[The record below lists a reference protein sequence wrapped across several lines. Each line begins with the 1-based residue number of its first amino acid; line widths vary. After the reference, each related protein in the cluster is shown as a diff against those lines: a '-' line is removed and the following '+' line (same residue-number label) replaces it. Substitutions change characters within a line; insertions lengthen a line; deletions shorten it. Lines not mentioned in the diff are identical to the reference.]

1 MNILTRGTWTVR
13 SLIGLL
19 IAMAAGAC
27 FAAETYKWVDDRGVV
42 NYGEKPPGERPSRPV
57 DTSPIGTIETGGLY
71 DRRLDEGKRRQGEGE
86 YQPQISTVPVPTP
99 ALPSVRGMDFDTFI
113 RLQRGMTEGELLV
126 RAGRPDHESV
136 DNLVDYDR
144 TLYYFPT
151 VANPYTTVVK
161 LRSGRIATLERV
173 KRF

>member
-1 MNILTRGTWTVR
+1 MRV
-13 SLIGLL
+13 LIGFL
-19 IAMAAGAC
+19 IAVASAAC
-27 FAAETYKWVDDRGVV
+27 LAAEAY
-42 NYGEKPPGERPSRPV
+42 PSPA
-57 DTSPIGTIETGGLY
+57 
-71 DRRLDEGKRRQGEGE
+71 
-86 YQPQISTVPVPTP
+86 P
-99 ALPSVRGMDFDTFI
+99 ALPSVRGMEFDTYI

-136 DNLVDYDR
+136 DNLYDYDR

-161 LRSGRIATLERV
+161 LRSGRIASLERV